1 MGALELPAAWAE
13 NVKWPRAPEEVL
25 IPAIIRAVRIEPWRL
40 RPLHASDADDSA
52 GKRGAEFPCLAARD
66 KFEPWRIRL

>member
-40 RPLHASDADDSA
+40 RPLRATAAGNSA
-52 GKRGAEFPCLAARD
+52 RMPGAEFPCLAARD
-66 KFEPWRIRL
+66 KFEPWRIPG